1 MKKLIRMFEGLCLCV
16 LFAACGVGATD
27 SREVSGQNSFA
38 EHDKTDSSAAY
49 LSGNLETD
57 LEDSFIKAS
66 YTESDKKMFEAY
78 AIQFAQVFYAP
89 FGSAC
94 DLDPDV
100 IAWFSFWTI
109 YENEGLTVSD
119 DGYCLIPKKD
129 LDEFIATRFGPL
141 QTEYSFEAPE
151 YDAEKEAYKFYPLG
165 EGSQNDV
172 RVQSIKWTGDTI
184 DFTMEFTEKPMGE
197 EQLAQPKE
205 WVVEYRFIVKS
216 ADGVSYL
223 QIVWAKSV

>member
-1 MKKLIRMFEGLCLCV
+1 MKKLICMFEVLCLWV
-16 LFAACGVGATD
+16 LFSACGVGAAD

-38 EHDKTDSSAAY
+38 EHDKTVSSASY
-49 LSGNLETD
+49 LSGNQETD

-89 FGSAC
+89 FDSAC
-94 DLDPDV
+94 DLDLDV
-100 IAWFSFWTI
+100 IAWFSFWSI

-129 LDEFIATRFGPL
+129 LDEFIATRFGDL

-151 YDAEKEAYKFYPLG
+151 YDTDKNAFKFYPLG
-165 EGSQNDV
+165 EGSHNDV
-172 RVQSIKWTGDTI
+172 RVQSIKWTSDTI

-197 EQLAQPKE
+197 EQTAQPKE

-216 ADGVSYL
+216 ADGVRYL